1 MSKSLARTAAD
12 APEGERAPR
21 ERAAAQ
27 QMSGADSRRLVS
39 ASAAMV
45 GMRLSALRLPFLR
58 MILSENRTPLFGI
71 MREPE
76 ANLFSWRRGGR
87 QSSDA

>member
-1 MSKSLARTAAD
+1 M
-12 APEGERAPR
+12 GI
-21 ERAAAQ
+21 
-27 QMSGADSRRLVS
+27 SGRQRLLVP
-39 ASAAMV
+39 AAMV

-76 ANLFSWRRGGR
+76 ASLFFAWS
-87 QSSDA
+87 